1 MTISKTAGNYF
12 LFRNVNLWLII
23 HLSFVTNGF
32 VKSDGASLPHCA
44 LACLRYA
51 RAPFLREPLNG
62 SSSKKR
68 NAMENEYPEGQFD
81 QEGPRALNE
90 ANAAAPLFGR
100 PLQDQDIDMKTSLDE
115 VVSAAVLVT
124 TSFRMRDE
132 QGLLC
137 ALRLLSNAVQAL
149 EKDPASS

>member
-1 MTISKTAGNYF
+1 
-12 LFRNVNLWLII
+12 
-23 HLSFVTNGF
+23 
-32 VKSDGASLPHCA
+32 
-44 LACLRYA
+44 
-51 RAPFLREPLNG
+51 
-62 SSSKKR
+62 
-68 NAMENEYPEGQFD
+68 MENEYPEGQFD